1 MRARLPR
8 SLATLLLLAA
18 PLRAQASDTA
28 RTAAPGLFTTRDAV
42 IAGATVAGTLALI
55 PLDRRIATHVQRP
68 SLQHDATLRH
78 LATTARLAA
87 LPGTVIAAPVLWG
100 VGRLTHHSRLADLGL
115 HAGEAIVV
123 AEGAGLVIKGIAG
136 RARPYVVGDTLPRSF
151 RLGRGFRG
159 DKYASFPSGHTLAG
173 FAFAGA
179 VTAETAHW
187 WPRATWYV
195 APLAYGSATLMGLS
209 RVYHDEHWA
218 SDVALGAGLG
228 TLSGLLVV
236 RYNHAQPRNAI
247 DRWLLATTVT
257 PTSDGGVVVAWRMS
271 WR

>member
-42 IAGATVAGTLALI
+42 IAGATVVSTVVLL
-55 PLDRRIATHVQRP
+55 PLDRRIATRVQRP

-78 LATTARLAA
+78 LATNARLAA
-87 LPGTVIAAPVLWG
+87 FPGTVVATAALWG
-100 VGRLTHHSRLADLGL
+100 VGRITHHSRLADLGL
-115 HAGEAIVV
+115 HTGEAIVV
-123 AEGAGLVIKGIAG
+123 AEAAGLVIKGVAG
-136 RARPYVVGDTLPRSF
+136 RARPFVVGDTLPDSF

-159 DKYASFPSGHTLAG
+159 DRYASFPSGHALAG
-173 FAFAGA
+173 FAFASA

-187 WPRATWYV
+187 WPHATWYV

-209 RVYHDEHWA
+209 RLYHDEHWA
-218 SDVALGAGLG
+218 SDVVLGAGLG

-236 RYNHAQPRNAI
+236 RYNHARPRNAI

-257 PTSDGGVVVAWRMS
+257 PTSGGGIVVAWS
-271 WR
+271 VPWQ